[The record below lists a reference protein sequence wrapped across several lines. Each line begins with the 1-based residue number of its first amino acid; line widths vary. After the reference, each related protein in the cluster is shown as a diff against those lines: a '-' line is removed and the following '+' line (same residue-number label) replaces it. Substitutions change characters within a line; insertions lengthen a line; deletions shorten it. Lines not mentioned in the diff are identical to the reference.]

1 MEACPLLMAATE
13 LLPVCSPIL
22 TVGSQT
28 LPILMPI
35 LSICSEIMPISSPV
49 LAKGP
54 LVLPHI
60 LTVGSH
66 VSVVLPKTDT
76 SFKRWITPETPPQTR
91 RSCRIGPQNGPLER
105 TKTDKIR
112 GTYSSRRYTFS
123 GLAGHK
129 KTVEGTYSPSINSG
143 GS

>member
-1 MEACPLLMAATE
+1 MKACPLLMAATE

-54 LVLPHI
+54 LVLP
-60 LTVGSH
+60 
-66 VSVVLPKTDT
+66 KTDT

-91 RSCRIGPQNGPLER
+91 RSCSIGPRMARSNVRRL
-105 TKTDKIR
+105 TK
-112 GTYSSRRYTFS
+112 S
-123 GLAGHK
+123 
-129 KTVEGTYSPSINSG
+129 
-143 GS
+143 